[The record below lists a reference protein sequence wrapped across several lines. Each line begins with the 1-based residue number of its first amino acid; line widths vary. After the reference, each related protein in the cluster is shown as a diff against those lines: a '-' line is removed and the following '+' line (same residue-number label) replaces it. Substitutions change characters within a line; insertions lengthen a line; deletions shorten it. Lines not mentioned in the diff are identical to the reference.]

1 MQLYTVPDPSVSSS
15 RSISLPGKRSRA
27 DELYDHLRA
36 AIVQGTLEP
45 NTRLVELAL
54 AREAGISRTPVR
66 EALHRLEVDGL
77 VRTSSRGMVVV
88 DFSEDELVELCVARE
103 GIESMVAGLAA
114 AARPDFAIATCDRI
128 VDQTVEATEAA
139 DVERIVQLNHAF
151 HETVWMAARNRYLA
165 NELRRLRSLIERLQT
180 TTLTSRARQLQSLQ
194 EHAQIT
200 DAIRRCDAAAAEAM
214 TRQHFHNAMAVRL
227 ARAAVEAE
235 RTI

>member
-1 MQLYTVPDPSVSSS
+1 MPSSPLGMQLYTVPDPSVSSS

-103 GIESMVAGLAA
+103 GIESMVARLAA
-114 AARPDFAIATCDRI
+114 AARP
-128 VDQTVEATEAA
+128 
-139 DVERIVQLNHAF
+139 H
-151 HETVWMAARNRYLA
+151 
-165 NELRRLRSLIERLQT
+165 
-180 TTLTSRARQLQSLQ
+180 
-194 EHAQIT
+194 
-200 DAIRRCDAAAAEAM
+200 
-214 TRQHFHNAMAVRL
+214 
-227 ARAAVEAE
+227 
-235 RTI
+235 